1 MLNKGTLKGL
11 LSVAIIATA
20 GLACGASGAW
30 AQMANS
36 PAPPSMAPTL
46 TPPAAAAAPQAQTD
60 GQAPVSA
67 TYDASYSYHLG
78 AGDKIRVAVFGE
90 DDLGGTFSVSGEG
103 KVSLPLIGDVM
114 VAGMTAPEVQAKLQ
128 DAYKQ
133 GYLKDPK
140 VNIEVMNFRP
150 FYILGE
156 VKQPGEYPYD
166 NNMTVIKAVALAQ
179 GFTYRADQK
188 KVFIKHANDTK
199 EEKVP
204 LTSTATVEPGD
215 TIRIS
220 ERYF

>member
-1 MLNKGTLKGL
+1 MLHKGTLKGL
-11 LSVAIIATA
+11 LMVAMVAAA
-20 GLACGASGAW
+20 GLTCGVSAVS
-30 AQMANS
+30 AQTENA
-36 PAPPSMAPTL
+36 PALPSVAPTL
-46 TPPAAAAAPQAQTD
+46 TPPPAPGTQNP
-60 GQAPVSA
+60 APMQV
-67 TYDASYSYHLG
+67 TTPDVSYSYHLG

-90 DDLGGTFSVSGEG
+90 EDLGGTFSISGEG
-103 KVSLPLIGDVM
+103 KVSLPLIGDV
-114 VAGMTAPEVQAKLQ
+114 VAAGLTGPELQAKLET
-128 DAYKQ
+128 AYKQ

-188 KVFIKHANDTK
+188 KVYIKHVNDTK
-199 EEKVP
+199 EEKVT
-204 LTSTATVEPGD
+204 LTSSATVEPGD
-215 TIRIS
+215 TIRIA